1 MALRGL
7 VSSVLRRPLGATIPS
22 PFAAVSTT
30 AAAAPATTTIGPI
43 TSSTT
48 TTATRSYWQEVVRG
62 TVDPRDGRNRYEDPE
77 NAAQR
82 SGRAQN
88 AEGLLRRAGRYRR
101 YEKPWMKK
109 KRLANERAYRN
120 QKRGVDELKMYIQFV
135 QQNTPDKK
143 E

>member
-7 VSSVLRRPLGATIPS
+7 VSSVLRRPLGATISS
-22 PFAAVSTT
+22 PFAATST
-30 AAAAPATTTIGPI
+30 AAAASASEPITTT
-43 TSSTT
+43 
-48 TTATRSYWQEVVRG
+48 TRSYWQEVVRG
-62 TVDPRDGRNRYEDPE
+62 TIDPRDGRNRYEDPE
-77 NAAQR
+77 NAANR

-135 QQNTPDKK
+135 QQNTPDRK

>member
-1 MALRGL
+1 MAFRGL

-22 PFAAVSTT
+22 PFAASTT
-30 AAAAPATTTIGPI
+30 AAATIEPI
-43 TSSTT
+43 STT
-48 TTATRSYWQEVVRG
+48 TSTRSYWQEVVRG

-77 NAAQR
+77 NATQR

-143 E
+143 KE

>member
-1 MALRGL
+1 MALRL
-7 VSSVLRRPLGATIPS
+7 VSSVLRRPLGATIIPR
-22 PFAAVSTT
+22 PFAAAASTSAT
-30 AAAAPATTTIGPI
+30 AIEPI
-43 TSSTT
+43 TT
-48 TTATRSYWQEVVRG
+48 TRSYWQEVVRG

-77 NAAQR
+77 NATQR

-120 QKRGVDELKMYIQFV
+120 QKRGVDELKMYIQYV
-135 QQNTPDKK
+135 QENTPARKK
-143 E
+143 

>member
-22 PFAAVSTT
+22 PLAAASTT
-30 AAAAPATTTIGPI
+30 AATTIGPT

-48 TTATRSYWQEVVRG
+48 TTAARSYWQEVVRG

>member
-7 VSSVLRRPLGATIPS
+7 VSSVLRRPLGATIPR
-22 PFAAVSTT
+22 PFPATSTAAVS
-30 AAAAPATTTIGPI
+30 ASEPI
-43 TSSTT
+43 TTP
-48 TTATRSYWQEVVRG
+48 TRSYWQEVVRG
-62 TVDPRDGRNRYEDPE
+62 TIDPRDGRNRYEDPE
-77 NAAQR
+77 NAANR

-135 QQNTPDKK
+135 QQNTPDRK

>member
-22 PFAAVSTT
+22 PFAAASTT
-30 AAAAPATTTIGPI
+30 AATTIGPT

-48 TTATRSYWQEVVRG
+48 TTTTRSYWQEVVRG